1 MSDKIV
7 PLDQAAQAIRP
18 SPKDRVAQ
26 ATKQT
31 NKFKK
36 EKKKKKK
43 AQRSSN
49 KSIAQVYQAM
59 RQLPMD

>member
-36 EKKKKKK
+36 EKKKKKEK
-43 AQRSSN
+43 
-49 KSIAQVYQAM
+49 KPKDQATN
-59 RQLPMD
+59 QLPKCIKQ